1 MKKIALT
8 SVLAVFA
15 ATGANAANV
24 IDGNPLYRPTLK
36 HFASITTLTT
46 GENSY
51 ANPRLAYG
59 YDLTEDF
66 MYGFTDHFALGV
78 ETTVSYD
85 TDNANGSDLD
95 HAHQLSL
102 ENVYVNGS
110 YRFMDVC
117 AFKADVLASVGR
129 EFVMNDG
136 LHTMATVWG
145 LGVKAGLD
153 LGDFTIAGTIGV
165 HDIDMNVRL
174 AEKGW
179 LAWGIDAEMWT
190 LSAEVEAQYV
200 INEDFNVVAG
210 AKYMFDVSHD
220 GYFEDLQ
227 QMNNPLVGKA
237 GVNYNFDETKY
248 VGAYA
253 TYDVNAEHQSK
264 AWGVSVRFGIDF

>member
-1 MKKIALT
+1 MKKIAVT
-8 SVLAVFA
+8 SVLAVIA

-36 HFASITTLTT
+36 HYVSETTLTT

-59 YDLTEDF
+59 YDLTENF
-66 MYGFTDHFALGV
+66 MYGFTDRFALGV
-78 ETTVSYD
+78 EGTMSYD
-85 TDNANGSDLD
+85 IDNANDSILD
-95 HAHQLSL
+95 HAHQLAL
-102 ENVYVNGS
+102 ENVYVNAS
-110 YRFMDVC
+110 YRFMDMC

-129 EFVMNDG
+129 EFVMRDG
-136 LHTMATVWG
+136 LHTIATVWG
-145 LGVKAGLD
+145 AGVKAGLD

-165 HDIDMNVRL
+165 NDIDMDVRL
-174 AEKGW
+174 GG
-179 LAWGIDAEMWT
+179 LAGGTEMWT

-210 AKYMFDVSHD
+210 AAYKFDVSHD
-220 GYFEDLQ
+220 GYYEDLL

-248 VGAYA
+248 IGAYA
-253 TYDVNAEHQSK
+253 TYDMNAEHQSQ
-264 AWGVSVRFGIDF
+264 AWGASVRFGIDF

>member
-1 MKKIALT
+1 MKKIAVT
-8 SVLAVFA
+8 SVLAVLV

-36 HFASITTLTT
+36 HYVSETTLTT

-51 ANPRLAYG
+51 ANSRLAYG
-59 YDLTEDF
+59 YDLTENF
-66 MYGFTDHFALGV
+66 MYGFTDRFALGV
-78 ETTVSYD
+78 EGTMSYD
-85 TDNANGSDLD
+85 TEDNYSEFGLENK
-95 HAHQLSL
+95 HQLSF
-102 ENVYVNGS
+102 ESAYVNGS
-110 YRFMDVC
+110 YRFMDMC

-129 EFVMNDG
+129 EFITNNG

-153 LGDFTIAGTIGV
+153 LGDFTIAGTVGV
-165 HDIDMNVRL
+165 NDIDLDVNFDHFRGGL
-174 AEKGW
+174 
-179 LAWGIDAEMWT
+179 EMWT

-248 VGAYA
+248 IGAYA
-253 TYDVNAEHQSK
+253 TYDINAEHQSR
-264 AWGVSVRFGIDF
+264 AWGASVRFGIDF